1 MKQTTDRKCNAEER
15 GVLRGLRG
23 WRTGYIVCAGSELI
37 PILNELVRKGW
48 AHFENG
54 RYWHF
59 LDWQRAILQPS
70 ANAVAREA
78 DAWRAQ
84 R

>member
-1 MKQTTDRKCNAEER
+1 MSRKCQGQEA

-23 WRTGYIVCAGSELI
+23 WRTGYVVSAGSELI

-48 AHFENG
+48 AHLENG

-59 LDWQRAILQPS
+59 LDWPKAIRRP
-70 ANAVAREA
+70 AEDAVRRKLEA
-78 DAWRAQ
+78 M
-84 R
+84 